1 MKTMM
6 VIEFDCDDA
15 RSPKCI
21 AKLVRPT
28 AEGNDN
34 SWSDDGDP
42 TAEDYAREGHGE
54 DPLEA
59 LDDLMLGELR
69 TSLRRA
75 FGEEASP

>member
-1 MKTMM
+1 MTKM

-21 AKLVRPT
+21 AKLVHPT
-28 AEGNDN
+28 AEGNDH
-34 SWSDDGDP
+34 SYSDEGGP
-42 TAEDYAREGHGE
+42 TADDYAREGHGD
-54 DPLEA
+54 DPIAA

-75 FGEEASP
+75 FGEEASA